1 MAAKRTSDTSRGEG
15 CEKKR
20 KMFRFVDEMVE
31 NLISCLL
38 EYKVKCEYGNIDFNA
53 DKISQYKCIRVEMA
67 KLYNEND
74 DIELFGPPFPTI
86 LPEHPNDE
94 EKGLLKEE
102 KKIINRGYQRIL
114 EKIKD
119 LRQGFSKAIING
131 TRSGSGKVIYEH
143 FDKLKQIWGACP
155 NTQPLPTGIDSDIVN
170 SSVTDGHISETQQQ
184 SGGDSFSFLNTAYDS
199 ESLGCMSENQ
209 TLGDSEK
216 GNANGNKSFSDNI
229 SKLVDEKRKH
239 LERRLSASQ
248 RDELLLKEAKEDR
261 LERKEL
267 RDMLKLS
274 NDSLANAMNNM
285 SQSMM
290 QISNSLAKSMEM
302 IASSSVTSPY
312 PAFPRRQ
319 IRHTSQQGQQSTDNI
334 FPSGYYA
341 NLMSDH
347 D

>member
-1 MAAKRTSDTSRGEG
+1 
-15 CEKKR
+15 
-20 KMFRFVDEMVE
+20 MVE

-53 DKISQYKCIRVEMA
+53 DKILQYKCVRVEMA
-67 KLYNEND
+67 KLYTEND
-74 DIELFGPPFPTI
+74 DIELFGPPFPTV

-94 EKGLLKEE
+94 EKGLSKEE

-155 NTQPLPTGIDSDIVN
+155 NTQPLSTGIDSDIVN
-170 SSVTDGHISETQQQ
+170 SSVTGHETQQQ
-184 SGGDSFSFLNTAYDS
+184 SGGSSDSSFLNTNDS

-216 GNANGNKSFSDNI
+216 GDATGTGNKSFSDNI

-239 LERRLSASQ
+239 LERPLSASQ

-290 QISNSLAKSMEM
+290 QISSSLAKSMEM
-302 IASSSVTSPY
+302 IASSSVQHNNYVTSPY
-312 PAFPRRQ
+312 PAFPQRQ
-319 IRHTSQQGQQSTDNI
+319 IRHTSQQGATI
-334 FPSGYYA
+334 YR
-341 NLMSDH
+341 
-347 D
+347 